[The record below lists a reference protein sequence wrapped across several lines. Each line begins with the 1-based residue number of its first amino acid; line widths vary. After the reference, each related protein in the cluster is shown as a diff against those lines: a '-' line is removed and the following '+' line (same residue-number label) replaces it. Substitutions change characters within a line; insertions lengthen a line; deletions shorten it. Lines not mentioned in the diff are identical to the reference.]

1 MTHIICIPYSWRAEI
16 LEKVFLM
23 MVRFFVCVMT
33 QDVARWH
40 SSSKKTKM
48 LIFVRISVMIRQHL
62 AFGHVGPSC
71 WHFLPTYVLP
81 VLQSPSSVPP
91 SSWAYPH
98 PRPKGD
104 SHFSLLHSVR
114 SPWNYFHHCTLIENN
129 LHNFPSKNMNWTFC
143 LCIISDERGTEI
155 NMAWFVPVV
164 PDPVLGKHQPAFCDF
179 SCTGFSALF
188 TSFCVN
194 KESPHRGCCPN
205 FPFIPIF
212 GGYSTCLQYE
222 LGLRFL
228 IYKIRK

>member
-104 SHFSLLHSVR
+104 SHFSIK
-114 SPWNYFHHCTLIENN
+114 SPEHCKRAFFNVDNYCSLWFLTQMEEQASREDTV
-129 LHNFPSKNMNWTFC
+129 FPK
-143 LCIISDERGTEI
+143 I
-155 NMAWFVPVV
+155 AW
-164 PDPVLGKHQPAFCDF
+164 
-179 SCTGFSALF
+179 
-188 TSFCVN
+188 
-194 KESPHRGCCPN
+194 KEPTDWDRTAS
-205 FPFIPIF
+205 I
-212 GGYSTCLQYE
+212 
-222 LGLRFL
+222 
-228 IYKIRK
+228 